1 MGNSLRLY
9 DTIMTFLFKSAVR
22 VHDIRIFSTFAW
34 AVVGLLLSHTVS
46 LTRWCQHRPG
56 PAQAESK
63 VRQLVRW
70 LHNPKL
76 DVQACF
82 RPLIRAALQAWEGEK
97 LVLALDTS
105 QLWGRFVIVRLSLIY
120 RGRALP
126 LVWQVLAGGS
136 ATVGFDTYAP
146 LLKTVSAWLPAHL
159 PVLFL
164 ADRAFGTYR
173 LLRLLRDLA
182 WHFRLRLKQSCL
194 LYRADYHKTK
204 VGRLMPPQ
212 GQVRFGHKIWL
223 TAKRF
228 GPLYLALGHVQT
240 QHGYEKWAIVS
251 DEPTTLQTFDE
262 YGLRFD
268 IEENFLDD
276 KSSGFHLESSLIR
289 EAEALTRLGLILAT
303 ATLYLVSTGVSVVT
317 LGLRR
322 MVDTHWQRGLSY
334 FKLGWRW
341 LDHALAQTRFLLR
354 FPWLDPAP
362 DPAPVSASKS
372 QDARPKVI
380 VYALALQN

>member
-22 VHDIRIFSTFAW
+22 LHDIRIFSTFAW

-56 PAQAESK
+56 SAQAASK

-70 LHNPKL
+70 LHNPKIN
-76 DVQACF
+76 VQACF
-82 RPLIRAALQAWEGEK
+82 RPLVIATLQAWEGEK

-105 QLWGRFVIVRLSLIY
+105 QLWDRFVIVRLSLIY

-126 LVWQVLAGGS
+126 LIWQVLEGGS
-136 ATVGFDTYAP
+136 ATVAFASYAP
-146 LLKTVSAWLPAHL
+146 LLKTVSAWLPGRV

-164 ADRAFGTYR
+164 ADRAFVDYR
-173 LLRLLRDLA
+173 LLRLLRDLG
-182 WHFRLRLKQSCL
+182 WPFRLRLKQSCL
-194 LYRADYHKTK
+194 VYRADHRKTN
-204 VGRLMPPQ
+204 VRRLMPPP
-212 GQVRFGHKIWL
+212 GEVRFVYKIWL
-223 TAKRF
+223 TARRF

-240 QHGYEKWAIVS
+240 QQGYEQWAIVS
-251 DEPTTLQTFDE
+251 DEPTSLQTFDE

-276 KSSGFHLESSLIR
+276 KSAGFQLESSLIR
-289 EAEALTRLGLILAT
+289 EAEALTRLALILAT

-322 MVDTHWQRGLSY
+322 VVDTHWQRGLSY
-334 FKLGWRW
+334 FQLGWRW
-341 LDHALAQTRFLLR
+341 LDHALAQARFLLR

-362 DPAPVSASKS
+362 DPAPVSASRT
-372 QDARPKVI
+372 QDARPRAF
-380 VYALALQN
+380 VYALSLLA